1 MVEEPGS
8 AWHPQ
13 GRLVSVHRPT
23 TQGPSMM
30 LYTSYAAHIHAP
42 RVDYNNIRSTYGRS
56 QPIRLDPTLDLVE
69 GRFKRTR
76 TESWEAEAV
85 PEVAAAT
92 YEKQETVTRGSIVKH
107 KS

>member
-30 LYTSYAAHIHAP
+30 LYTSYAAHIHAS
-42 RVDYNNIRSTYGRS
+42 RVDYNIIRSTYGRS

-76 TESWEAEAV
+76 TERWEAVAV
-85 PEVAAAT
+85 PEVAALLM
-92 YEKQETVTRGSIVKH
+92 KNKKPLLKVQNR
-107 KS
+107 